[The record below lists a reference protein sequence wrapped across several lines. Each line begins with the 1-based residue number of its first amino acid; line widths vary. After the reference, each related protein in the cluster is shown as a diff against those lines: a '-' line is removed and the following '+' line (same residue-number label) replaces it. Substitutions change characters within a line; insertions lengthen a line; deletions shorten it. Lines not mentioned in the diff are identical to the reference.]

1 MNQIDLDRKISV
13 LTEHKAEWARL
24 PLSEKKALL
33 QDLRRKTFA
42 IAEPW
47 VQAAVK
53 AKGIQDQPN
62 RAVEEWLG
70 GPWAVLLLVNE
81 LIKTLDYI
89 DKGQTRPLKKVRTRS
104 NGQVVVDVFPLSA
117 SDRILFNGMRGE
129 IWFQPGVTPANL
141 AETIATSYK
150 QAAPIDKVA
159 LVLGAGNVACIAVV
173 DVLHKLFT
181 EGQVCLLK
189 MNPINDYLG
198 VFFEQIFSSFCAAGY
213 VQFAYG
219 GADVGAYLCTHP
231 DIDEIHMTGSA
242 RTYDAIVYGTGLD
255 GEERKRN
262 DQPINT
268 KRITSELGCVTP
280 TIVVPGP
287 WSKAELRYH
296 AEHIASQKFTNA
308 GFNCLAAQ
316 VLIMSAEWDQAPA
329 LLDEIR
335 AVLRDVPQ
343 RPSYYPGTAHRHQ
356 LVLDTHADAEVL
368 DPVDH
373 TRDDIIPRLLVTG
386 LDPKVTGDVCFT
398 QELFGGI
405 LAETRLPGN
414 SPAEFLAQAV
424 RFANETLHGTLSAN
438 LIIHPQTAKLLGP
451 ALEQAIADLR
461 YGSVCINIWAAYGFL
476 LPMFTWGAFPGH
488 HRTDM
493 QSGSGVVHNT
503 FMFDRTQKSVLYA
516 PFKINPKPAF
526 VTHRN
531 GDELGRR
538 LTAFEGSRSLAK
550 LPGVLLAALK
560 G

>member
-1 MNQIDLDRKISV
+1 MNQTELDGKVSV
-13 LTEHKAEWARL
+13 LKAHKTEWARL
-24 PLSEKKALL
+24 PLGEKKALL
-33 QDLRRKTFA
+33 QDLRRKTYA
-42 IAEPW
+42 VAEPW

-53 AKGIQDQPN
+53 AKGLEDQPD

-70 GPWAVLLLVNE
+70 GPWAVLILVNE
-81 LIKTLDYI
+81 LIKTLDYL
-89 DKGQTRPLKKVRTRS
+89 DKGQTRPIKKVRTRP
-104 NGQVVVDVFPLSA
+104 NGQVVVEVFPLSA
-117 SDRILFNGMRGE
+117 TDRILFTGMRGE
-129 IWFQPGVTPANL
+129 IWFEPGVTPANL
-141 AETIATSYK
+141 SETIATSYK
-150 QAAPIDKVA
+150 QAGHADKVA
-159 LVLGAGNVACIAVV
+159 LVLAAGNVSCIAVI

-198 VFFEQIFSSFCAAGY
+198 VFFEDIFSSFCEAGY
-213 VQFAYG
+213 VQFTYG
-219 GADVGAYLCTHP
+219 GADVGAYLCAHP

-242 RTYDAIVYGTGLD
+242 RTHDAIVYGTGPD
-255 GEERKRN
+255 AEERKRN
-262 DQPINT
+262 DQPVNT

-287 WSKAELRYH
+287 WSEAELRYH
-296 AEHIASQKFTNA
+296 AEHIASQKLTNA
-308 GFNCLAAQ
+308 GFNCVSAQ
-316 VLIMSAEWDQAPA
+316 VLIMSAEWDQAHA
-329 LLDEIR
+329 LLDTIR
-335 AVLRDVPQ
+335 TVLRSVPQ
-343 RPSYYPGTAHRHQ
+343 RPSYYPGTAQRHQ
-356 LVLDTHADAEVL
+356 LVLDAHGGTEVL

-373 TRDDIIPRLLVTG
+373 TRVDIIPRLLVTG
-386 LDPKVTGDVCFT
+386 LDHQAAGDVCFT
-398 QELFGGI
+398 QELFGSV
-405 LAETRLPGN
+405 LVETRLPGKG
-414 SPAEFLAQAV
+414 PAEFLEQAV

-461 YGSVCINIWAAYGFL
+461 YGSVSVNIWAAYGFL

-488 HRTDM
+488 HRTDI

-516 PFKINPKPAF
+516 PFKIIPKPAF

-538 LTAFEGSRSLAK
+538 LTAFEHNRSLAK
-550 LPGVLLAALK
+550 LPAVLLAALK